1 MVRHKARWLLV
12 QVDFDKK
19 QNSSSFPS
27 KKDFALM
34 IRSSISSCFGL
45 AADGAAMETQ
55 GMDNSVEAPA
65 LWPASVLPFL
75 VICFVRF
82 LILTI
87 FPSFRLYQP
96 VRFVDPTTR
105 LVLLRVPREFCN
117 MVRCS
122 ITMLTR
128 NISEDVAAIKQNDS
142 KGAGRRP
149 TLVASII
156 SVNGSAR
163 TAKLS
168 TMARIRKVY
177 RQRLLDNQS
186 DPRVLE
192 EMHSLLNLVQN
203 ID

>member
-12 QVDFDKK
+12 QVDFDQKHTDGNKK
-19 QNSSSFPS
+19 TSSFPS
-27 KKDFALM
+27 KKEFALM
-34 IRSSISSCFGL
+34 IRHSISSCFGV

-55 GMDNSVEAPA
+55 
-65 LWPASVLPFL
+65 
-75 VICFVRF
+75 
-82 LILTI
+82 
-87 FPSFRLYQP
+87 

-117 MVRCS
+117 MIRCS

-128 NISEDVAAIKQNDS
+128 NISNDMVTINDEGTSRSKKQAIN
-142 KGAGRRP
+142 RRP
-149 TLVASII
+149 TLVASVV

-177 RQRLLDNQS
+177 RKRILSLENNNRD
-186 DPRVLE
+186 DPKMLE
-192 EMHSLLNLVQN
+192 ELHALLRLVQN

>member
-1 MVRHKARWLLV
+1 MVRHKARWILV
-12 QVDFDKK
+12 QVDFSK
-19 QNSSSFPS
+19 QHDNKNTSFPS
-27 KKDFALM
+27 KKEFALM
-34 IRSSISSCFGL
+34 IRQSISSCFGV

-55 GMDNSVEAPA
+55 
-65 LWPASVLPFL
+65 
-75 VICFVRF
+75 
-82 LILTI
+82 
-87 FPSFRLYQP
+87 
-96 VRFVDPTTR
+96 VRFVNSTTR

-128 NISEDVAAIKQNDS
+128 NIADDVAAIAATTTKDDS
-142 KGAGRRP
+142 MTGSSTKRALAQLDRRP
-149 TLVASII
+149 TLVASVI

-177 RQRLLDNQS
+177 RQRILENDK
-186 DPRVLE
+186 DPKLVE
-192 EMHSLLNLVQN
+192 ELHSLLSLVQN

>member
-19 QNSSSFPS
+19 HNKKASFPS
-27 KKDFALM
+27 KKEFALM
-34 IRSSISSCFGL
+34 IRQSISSSFGL

-55 GMDNSVEAPA
+55 
-65 LWPASVLPFL
+65 
-75 VICFVRF
+75 
-82 LILTI
+82 
-87 FPSFRLYQP
+87 
-96 VRFVDPTTR
+96 VRFVNPTTR

-128 NISEDVAAIKQNDS
+128 NISDDVATIAAATS
-142 KGAGRRP
+142 KDDETGGSSSSSTKRALAQLNRRP
-149 TLVASII
+149 TLVASVI

-177 RQRLLDNQS
+177 RQRILDNDR
-186 DPRVLE
+186 DPKVVE
-192 EMHSLLNLVQN
+192 ELHSLLRLVQN